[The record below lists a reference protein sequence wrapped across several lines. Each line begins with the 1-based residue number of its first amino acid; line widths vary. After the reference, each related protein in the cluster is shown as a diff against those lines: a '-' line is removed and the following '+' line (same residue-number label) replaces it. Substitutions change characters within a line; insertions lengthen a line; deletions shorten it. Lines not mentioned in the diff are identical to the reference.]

1 MLVFSSD
8 IKFHIHFC
16 CTYIV
21 NGVEDLK
28 VVRCKG
34 LRHAVERRLRRAGD
48 AVRVGG
54 TLVGAVEGLGNL
66 PVGRYFSLLALVRAK
81 PI

>member
-8 IKFHIHFC
+8 VKFHIHFC

-66 PVGRYFSLLALVRAK
+66 PVGRYYSLLATGGTCAG
-81 PI
+81 

>member
-1 MLVFSSD
+1 MNNDVT
-8 IKFHIHFC
+8 C
-16 CTYIV
+16 IV
-21 NGVEDLK
+21 NGIEDLE
-28 VVRCKG
+28 VVWPEG

-66 PVGRYFSLLALVRAK
+66 PVGRYYTLVATGGTCAC
-81 PI
+81 